1 MFNREFYCVHT
12 FDNETTCNGLL
23 FYGSTFSP
31 IIQLDSNETD
41 RLNTLIAVLSE
52 EFETRDTNQEEM
64 LRLLLKRFIIRC
76 TRVARKQYN
85 LENLDNQDVDLIR
98 HFNVLVE
105 EHFRKLKSVTDYASL
120 LNKSPKTIANAFSK
134 FSDETPLHVIHNRII
149 LEAKRLLI
157 YTNKSAK
164 EIGIELGYFDPAQ
177 FSKFFK
183 LKTGVTMT
191 EFKSGTTS
199 V

>member
-12 FDNETTCNGLL
+12 HDNETTCNGLL
-23 FYGSTFSP
+23 FYGSNFSP
-31 IIQLDSNETD
+31 IIHIDITEAG
-41 RLNTLIAVLSE
+41 RLETLIGVLNE
-52 EFETRDTNQEEM
+52 EFDTRDTNQEEM

-76 TRVARKQYN
+76 TRVARKQYKIDDLN
-85 LENLDNQDVDLIR
+85 KQELDLIR

-105 EHFRKLKSVTDYASL
+105 DHFRKLKSVADYANM

-134 FSDETPLHVIHNRII
+134 FSDDTPLQLIHNRVI
-149 LEAKRLLI
+149 LEAKRLLF
-157 YTNKSAK
+157 YTNKSVK

-183 LKTGVTMT
+183 VKTGMTMT
-191 EFKSGTTS
+191 EFKSHS
-199 V
+199 NLF